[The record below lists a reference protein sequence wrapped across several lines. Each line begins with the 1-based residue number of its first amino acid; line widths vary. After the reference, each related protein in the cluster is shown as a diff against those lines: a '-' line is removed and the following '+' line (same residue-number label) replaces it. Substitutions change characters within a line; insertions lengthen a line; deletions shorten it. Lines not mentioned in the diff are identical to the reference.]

1 MKIETSRF
9 ILRPW
14 VKEDAKALY
23 KYASNEKIGP
33 SAGWLPHKSIT
44 ESEDIIKT
52 IFAIPNTFAI
62 VLKSINEPVGSIGLM
77 VGKYSSLS
85 LPDNEA
91 ELGYWLGVPY
101 WGQEIM
107 PEAVREILKYGF
119 EYLNLKKIW
128 CCCSSENKNSKRV
141 QEEGGV
147 YVVKSEKSEYELLN
161 KKIIRELRVLENN
174 NY

>member
-1 MKIETSRF
+1 MGQR
-9 ILRPW
+9 R
-14 VKEDAKALY
+14 Y

-141 QEEGGV
+141 QEKCGFSF
-147 YVVKSEKSEYELLN
+147 VKSENSEYELLN
-161 KKIIRELRVLENN
+161 KKIIREIRVLENN

>member
-101 WGQEIM
+101 W
-107 PEAVREILKYGF
+107 
-119 EYLNLKKIW
+119 
-128 CCCSSENKNSKRV
+128 
-141 QEEGGV
+141 
-147 YVVKSEKSEYELLN
+147 
-161 KKIIRELRVLENN
+161 
-174 NY
+174 